1 MAESDSPN
9 FRSKKRKIED
19 TNFNEPL
26 LSPPLPENVFPDS
39 QPSGSQTV
47 ATEIFDLTLVEPETE
62 KYEDQSVWK
71 KVELQSV
78 SAMLQ
83 KLDRNLYDV
92 PEHFSAKFDAHG
104 KFLGNVKCSNDK
116 CDSFISRD
124 FSIKKNMN
132 LKLSHRKFL
141 NFVITF

>member
-19 TNFNEPL
+19 TNFDEPL

-83 KLDRNLYDV
+83 KLDRNTLQTTTLI
-92 PEHFSAKFDAHG
+92 S
-104 KFLGNVKCSNDK
+104 
-116 CDSFISRD
+116 SFRALLS
-124 FSIKKNMN
+124 SKKNN
-132 LKLSHRKFL
+132 K
-141 NFVITF
+141 

>member
-19 TNFNEPL
+19 TNFDEPL

-62 KYEDQSVWK
+62 KYEDEEEEMEEQLLS
-71 KVELQSV
+71 E
-78 SAMLQ
+78 
-83 KLDRNLYDV
+83 LDREIQTY
-92 PEHFSAKFDAHG
+92 
-104 KFLGNVKCSNDK
+104 
-116 CDSFISRD
+116 
-124 FSIKKNMN
+124 MN
-132 LKLSHRKFL
+132 LSKEKY
-141 NFVITF
+141 VEW

>member
-19 TNFNEPL
+19 TNFDEPL

-83 KLDRNLYDV
+83 KLDRNLKIV
-92 PEHFSAKFDAHG
+92 MQQGIESSA
-104 KFLGNVKCSNDK
+104 LG
-116 CDSFISRD
+116 ISKSAAR
-124 FSIKKNMN
+124 IK
-132 LKLSHRKFL
+132 
-141 NFVITF
+141 I